1 MLRATTTVFL
11 AEYIF
16 TKPPVFS
23 FHLFEEKAFKYEKPF
38 FKLTRESV
46 LRI

>member
-11 AEYIF
+11 AKSVF
-16 TKPPVFS
+16 TEPPIFS
-23 FHLFEEKAFKYEKPF
+23 FHLFEEEAFKYERPF
-38 FKLTRESV
+38 FKLSRESV

>member
-11 AEYIF
+11 AEYVF

-23 FHLFEEKAFKYEKPF
+23 FHLFEEEAFK
-38 FKLTRESV
+38 LSRESV